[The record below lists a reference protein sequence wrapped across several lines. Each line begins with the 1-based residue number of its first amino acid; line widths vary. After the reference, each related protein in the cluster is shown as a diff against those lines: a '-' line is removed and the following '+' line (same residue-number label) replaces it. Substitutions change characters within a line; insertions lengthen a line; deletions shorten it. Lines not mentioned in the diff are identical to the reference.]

1 MAWITILERDG
12 YSVLAAANPLRSV
25 EGDAD
30 AVRALL
36 ATINTPVVL
45 VGHSYL
51 DRPRCPSTSVLVGNE
66 EALRSRR
73 ESDQTAAYKDTEAG
87 ASPWLACFVTGR
99 LRQRSRRR
107 EFGPKAYPTPP
118 NRLLLA
124 QAQIVC
130 AREAKFDH
138 GSHAF
143 FMGPMTSVGLHGE
156 VDPLIYVD
164 GKYASLPPMP
174 HCFHASN

>member
-45 VGHSYL
+45 VGHSIF
-51 DRPRCPSTSVLVGNE
+51 DRLRFPSTSVLVGNE

-87 ASPWLACFVTGR
+87 ASP
-99 LRQRSRRR
+99 
-107 EFGPKAYPTPP
+107 
-118 NRLLLA
+118 
-124 QAQIVC
+124 
-130 AREAKFDH
+130 
-138 GSHAF
+138 
-143 FMGPMTSVGLHGE
+143 
-156 VDPLIYVD
+156 
-164 GKYASLPPMP
+164 
-174 HCFHASN
+174 

>member
-36 ATINTPVVL
+36 ATINTPVCWSGIL
-45 VGHSYL
+45 IF
-51 DRPRCPSTSVLVGNE
+51 DRLRCPSTSVLVGNE

-118 NRLLLA
+118 NRLLA

>member
-1 MAWITILERDG
+1 LCWSGIL
-12 YSVLAAANPLRSV
+12 
-25 EGDAD
+25 
-30 AVRALL
+30 
-36 ATINTPVVL
+36 IF
-45 VGHSYL
+45 
-51 DRPRCPSTSVLVGNE
+51 DRLRCPSTSVLVGNE

-164 GKYASLPPMP
+164 GKYASLPPM